1 METQRAADAREA
13 VERVEAR
20 LARAYAVIDRGD
32 SVDDLT
38 APGAVKKI
46 REMDRMGLTARA
58 PRFLT
63 YPEDAGAAET
73 STDEVG
79 EETMG
84 RTALALRRAAS
95 LPLVTASIAR
105 GVTGR
110 PARRVEHDAR
120 VGVGPER
127 RVDDRI
133 KDAIR
138 GEYTPSGEVSESMYR
153 DLDSID

>member
-1 METQRAADAREA
+1 
-13 VERVEAR
+13 
-20 LARAYAVIDRGD
+20 
-32 SVDDLT
+32 
-38 APGAVKKI
+38 
-46 REMDRMGLTARA
+46 MGLTSRA

-73 STDEVG
+73 SMDEVG

-84 RTALALRRAAS
+84 RTALALRRAES